1 MKMTMEFDD
10 QFLETLAEMVA
21 KKIPATPQKMTLT
34 TEEVASELN
43 TYPAKISL
51 WRREGLLPGIRSGN
65 GWIFRR
71 QTIESFLEI
80 YEGCELGS
88 QEKIERV
95 KK

>member
-10 QFLETLAEMVA
+10 QFIETLAEMVA
-21 KKIPATPQKMTLT
+21 KKIPATPQKMVYT
-34 TEEVASELN
+34 TEQLAEELG

-65 GWIFRR
+65 TWIFRR
-71 QTIESFLEI
+71 ETVEEFLKLYEGLEI
-80 YEGCELGS
+80 GTE
-88 QEKIERV
+88 EKCRKV

>member
-10 QFLETLAEMVA
+10 QFIETLAEMVA

-34 TEEVASELN
+34 TEEVAQELS
-43 TYPAKISL
+43 TYPQKVSL

-65 GWIFRR
+65 TWIFRR
-71 QTIESFLEI
+71 ETVEEFLKLYEGLEI
-80 YEGCELGS
+80 GTE
-88 QEKIERV
+88 EKCRKV